1 MNGHGV
7 IERYKARIVVDGD
20 DQVFGREYNLK
31 FIAVLDM
38 TSVKVLLVVDR
49 MCRVRGRYYEVPSAY
64 LKAYK
69 EEDIEIYLESDRGY
83 VCQ

>member
-38 TSVKVLLVVDR
+38 TSGKVLLAADR
-49 MCRVRGRYYEVPSAY
+49 T
-64 LKAYK
+64 
-69 EEDIEIYLESDRGY
+69 
-83 VCQ
+83 